1 MLVITFGLGLFPMVQ
16 RYKFESKSQLCYSQ
30 KELPGGCFQWF
41 KDTNLKVNH
50 NNKHSRSKRKRL
62 FPMVQRYKFE
72 SKSQHGFK
80 ASYHKYFLYLDARW
94 YMDKELFDMKEVQM
108 RFEDKRRKIR
118 GTDGERQLPSLFP
131 ENELNEVE
139 D

>member
-1 MLVITFGLGLFPMVQ
+1 MERALYG
-16 RYKFESKSQLCYSQ
+16 
-30 KELPGGCFQWF
+30 
-41 KDTNLKVNH
+41 
-50 NNKHSRSKRKRL
+50 L

-72 SKSQHGFK
+72 SKSQHGLK
-80 ASYHKYFLYLDARW
+80 GSYPKYFLYLDARW

-131 ENELNEVE
+131 ENELNETE

>member
-1 MLVITFGLGLFPMVQ
+1 MLFTKIVFILSFAKIIQIISM
-16 RYKFESKSQLCYSQ
+16 KIE
-30 KELPGGCFQWF
+30 
-41 KDTNLKVNH
+41 
-50 NNKHSRSKRKRL
+50 L

-131 ENELNEVE
+131 ENELNETE

>member
-1 MLVITFGLGLFPMVQ
+1 MTTLFPMVQ
-16 RYKFESKSQLCYSQ
+16 RYKFESKSQHNGKIIVFDDS
-30 KELPGGCFQWF
+30 CFQWF

-50 NNKHSRSKRKRL
+50 NYVNSTVLIPEL

-80 ASYHKYFLYLDARW
+80 GSYPKYFLYLDARW

-131 ENELNEVE
+131 ENELNETE